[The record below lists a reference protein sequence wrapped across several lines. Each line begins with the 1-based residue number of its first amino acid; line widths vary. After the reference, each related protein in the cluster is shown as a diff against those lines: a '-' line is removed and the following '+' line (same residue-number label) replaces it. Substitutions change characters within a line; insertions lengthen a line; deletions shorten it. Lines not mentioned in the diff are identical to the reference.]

1 MTAKKSSTR
10 KRPKRP
16 LLGCQIRR
24 LRGDAGLT
32 LADVAEETGLN
43 VGYLSQV
50 ENDKASPSLETLAAV
65 AEALDVPV
73 TWFFSELVPP
83 PVVVRK
89 KERKKR
95 RTLGTE
101 LEIVDG
107 GIPRSLRIV
116 EATLPRNGKTP
127 FHAHPGEE
135 HHVVLEGKV
144 RLTQGE
150 HVVDLGPGDYLVWDA
165 ALPHSAEAI
174 GNGPASVMI
183 ITPGPA
189 SAWAQRP

>member
-1 MTAKKSSTR
+1 MTAQKSPTR
-10 KRPKRP
+10 TRPKRP
-16 LLGCQIRR
+16 MIGCQIRR
-24 LRGDAGLT
+24 LRNDAGMT
-32 LADVAEETGLN
+32 LSEIAEATGLN

-50 ENDKASPSLETLAAV
+50 ENDKASPSLETLASV

-95 RTLGTE
+95 KTLGTE

-116 EATLPRNGKTP
+116 EATLPRKGSTP

-135 HHVVLEGKV
+135 HHVVLKGRV

-150 HVVDLGPGDYLVWDA
+150 HVVELGPGDYLLWDA

-174 GNGPASVMI
+174 GNGPASVLI

-189 SAWAQRP
+189 SAWAQRS